1 MTGLVIFLV
10 IAIGLPLYFLPSIIA
25 FRRDHVYK
33 GAITVINL
41 VFGFTGLGWAG
52 SMIWALYPEQRTPSA
67 PVVIKNSNESQD
79 KGSLGRSTNSGG
91 MRNPTDILGNKTSNE
106 NKESDAE
113 TLTSAIERIVKLKNE
128 GVLTETEFAALK
140 AKILEN

>member
-1 MTGLVIFLV
+1 
-10 IAIGLPLYFLPSIIA
+10 
-25 FRRDHVYK
+25 
-33 GAITVINL
+33 
-41 VFGFTGLGWAG
+41 
-52 SMIWALYPEQRTPSA
+52 
-67 PVVIKNSNESQD
+67 
-79 KGSLGRSTNSGG
+79 